1 MDHRDALSPLLPEH
15 GSSAYHCIFIA
26 PPPPPKKKKKHA
38 CFISN
43 IRKQNASTFV
53 PFLKVAYGKNSLLIV
68 GTFCQKAI
76 KAS

>member
-15 GSSAYHCIFIA
+15 GSNAYHCIIIA
-26 PPPPPKKKKKHA
+26 PPKKHA

-53 PFLKVAYGKNSLLIV
+53 PLLKVAYSKKSLLIV

-76 KAS
+76 KTS

>member
-26 PPPPPKKKKKHA
+26 PPPKKKKHA

-53 PFLKVAYGKNSLLIV
+53 PLLKVAYSKKSLLIV